1 MIYAINETHDPKL
14 TSWVTSANAPGI
26 DFPIQ
31 NLPFGVF
38 RRVEP
43 DELFRVGVAIGDQI
57 LDLTACVRDELLQGE
72 AAMACVAASMNRLL
86 ALGPAAWSD
95 LRRQISA
102 LLRADGDAYRANS
115 NLGVRILVPQGD
127 VVMRLPMEIGD
138 YIDGYASKYH
148 ATNVG
153 SQYRPDNPLLPNYA
167 YVPIAY
173 HGRASS
179 VVVGG
184 TPVRRPVGQT
194 RPRADEPPVF
204 GPCAQL
210 DYETEVGMIVGPGNA
225 LGETIPIGAAERQLF
240 GVCLVNDWSARD
252 IQRWEYQPLGP
263 FLAKSFATSVSPW
276 IVTLEALAPFRA
288 PALARAADEP
298 PPLPYL
304 LDADDQAQGAI
315 ALTVEVTLTSERM
328 RAASIAP
335 FHLSRA
341 SLADLY
347 WTPAQMVTHFASNGS
362 NLRPGDLLATGTLSG
377 PTKAQ
382 RGCLLEITW
391 GGKEPVE
398 LPGGEQRRF
407 LEDGDEVIMRAY
419 AERPGYT
426 RIGLGACAGVVLAA
440 GEA

>member
-1 MIYAINETHDPKL
+1 MIYAINETHDPAL
-14 TSWVTSANAPGI
+14 TSWVASANAPET

-38 RRVEP
+38 ARA
-43 DELFRVGVAIGDQI
+43 DETPRVGVAIGDQI
-57 LDLTACVRDELLQGE
+57 LDLVACLREGLLAGAAAE
-72 AAMACVAASMNRLL
+72 ACDSDRLNGLL

-102 LLRADGDAYRANS
+102 LLRADGEAYRS
-115 NLGVRILVPQGD
+115 DHDLGARVLVAQHD
-127 VVMRLPMEIGD
+127 VEMRLPMAIGD

-148 ATNVG
+148 ASNVG
-153 SQYRPDNPLLPNYA
+153 AQYRPDNPLLPNYA

-179 VVVGG
+179 VVISG

-194 RPRADEPPVF
+194 HPHADEPPVV

-210 DYETEVGMIVGPGNA
+210 DYETEVGMVIGPGNA
-225 LGETIPIGAAERQLF
+225 LGETIPIGEAERQLF

-276 IVTLEALAPFRA
+276 VVTLEALAPFRA
-288 PALARAADEP
+288 PALARAADEA

-304 LDADDQAQGAI
+304 LDAADQAQGAI
-315 ALTVEVTLTSERM
+315 ALTVEVTLTSEQM
-328 RAASIAP
+328 RAAGAAP
-335 FHLSRA
+335 QRLSRA

-347 WTPAQMVTHFASNGS
+347 WTPAQLITHFASNGS

-377 PTKAQ
+377 PTKAN

-398 LPGGEQRRF
+398 LATGEERRF
-407 LEDGDEVIMRAY
+407 LADGDEVIMRAY
-419 AERPGYT
+419 AERDGYR
-426 RIGLGACAGVVLAA
+426 RIGLGACAGIVLAA
-440 GEA
+440 REA